1 MTNQNEIDDSE
12 SHSVSFNLR
21 KRKISNDLTPSSIK
35 KENDEEEN
43 VVVYKRKN
51 SHAKINK
58 IDTEKEVTFIK
69 NY

>member
-1 MTNQNEIDDSE
+1 VTNQNEIDDSE
-12 SHSVSFNLR
+12 SHSVSLNLR